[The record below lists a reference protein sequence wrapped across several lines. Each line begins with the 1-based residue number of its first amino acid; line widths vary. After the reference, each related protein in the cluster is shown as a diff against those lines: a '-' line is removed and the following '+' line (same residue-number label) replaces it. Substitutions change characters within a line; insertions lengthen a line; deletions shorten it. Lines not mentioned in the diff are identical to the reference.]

1 MPHLRRDWGSP
12 SYTRL
17 QVRRGAH
24 KTLRGAQGTS
34 APHRALLHRHAAC
47 PGIHPSGGA
56 YQVRASELTDEDIL
70 GRNDD
75 EAAMS
80 CRDLWDP
87 TILG

>member
-1 MPHLRRDWGSP
+1 VPRYPSIRR
-12 SYTRL
+12 
-17 QVRRGAH
+17 
-24 KTLRGAQGTS
+24 
-34 APHRALLHRHAAC
+34 
-47 PGIHPSGGA
+47 A

>member
-1 MPHLRRDWGSP
+1 MSAFARMRGCVRELVHACKRLR
-12 SYTRL
+12 
-17 QVRRGAH
+17 A
-24 KTLRGAQGTS
+24 
-34 APHRALLHRHAAC
+34 RAWLHA
-47 PGIHPSGGA
+47 
-56 YQVRASELTDEDIL
+56 VRASELTDEDIL